1 MLDNISEQFN
11 NLLFNLMDKGF
22 GSMFGWGIFFIV
34 LGVIILIVSFY
45 IISKSKTKSNVL
57 LDNAIAQDNLDVQ
70 YDILVNGDV
79 PKVVIDEDVITY
91 DINDYVTIAHEG
103 EIPKIVVESNLV
115 NEISYDD
122 INVTTIIDGV
132 SDFNGLT
139 KEEGDI
145 KKVSLEEN
153 DNSVAVTEEVVAS
166 MDGEIPDVAIN
177 AGANVRE
184 EIDDI
189 KASVIYE
196 PVTEKYNVSDD
207 FIDELTDIDE
217 IELVESNEI
226 INEEKIEDEKTD
238 EFVEIADDENNSSD
252 LIKEIGNYD
261 KENFE
266 EIEDA
271 PEIVVNND
279 LDVIYPGEV
288 DIKISHPVKG
298 KEINVD
304 LSSLEEEEEIEL
316 L

>member
-166 MDGEIPDVAIN
+166 MDGEIPDVAISADVN
-177 AGANVRE
+177 IRE